1 MAVIVGLTGG
11 IASGKSTVTRMLRE
25 RGVVVIDAD
34 QIAREVVMP
43 GEDALAEIVAAFG
56 EEMLGADGA
65 LDRAKLGARVFGD
78 AEARATLNMITH
90 PRIGQRMWQRAEEA
104 GAAGHRWVV
113 YDAALLVENRI
124 HLMLDSL
131 IVVAASRAT
140 QLERVMR
147 RDGLTLEDAEARLA
161 SQLPL
166 EDKVSV
172 ADHVIWNDGTVE
184 ETATQVAA
192 LYEVIEAAVKARGTA
207 KAEVAR

>member
-1 MAVIVGLTGG
+1 V
-11 IASGKSTVTRMLRE
+11 E
-25 RGVVVIDAD
+25 VIDAD

-43 GEDALAEIVAAFG
+43 GGEALAEIVAAFG

-78 AEARATLNMITH
+78 AGARATLNMITH

-140 QLERVMR
+140 QLERVMS
-147 RDGLTLEDAEARLA
+147 RDGLTLEAAEARLA

-184 ETATQVAA
+184 ETAAQVAA
-192 LYEVIEAAVKARGTA
+192 LYEVIEAAVNARGTA